1 MVQTSKPGSIYD
13 IIRLVMKYPDANKHF
28 WASMTK
34 SVIRIAGYCLIPV
47 SIEFAA
53 AVLIAS
59 EVIGVLEELV

>member
-1 MVQTSKPGSIYD
+1 
-13 IIRLVMKYPDANKHF
+13 MKYPDANKHF

-34 SVIRIAGYCLIPV
+34 SIIRIAGYCLIPI

-59 EVIGVLEELV
+59 EVIGVIEELV

>member
-1 MVQTSKPGSIYD
+1 
-13 IIRLVMKYPDANKHF
+13 MKYPDANKHF

-34 SVIRIAGYCLIPV
+34 SVIRIAGYCLIPIN
-47 SIEFAA
+47 IEFAV

>member
-1 MVQTSKPGSIYD
+1 
-13 IIRLVMKYPDANKHF
+13 MKYPDADKHF

-34 SVIRIAGYCLIPV
+34 SVIRIAGYCLIPLN
-47 SIEFAA
+47 IEFAA

>member
-1 MVQTSKPGSIYD
+1 
-13 IIRLVMKYPDANKHF
+13 MKYPDANKHF

-34 SVIRIAGYCLIPV
+34 SVIRVVGYCLIPV
-47 SIEFAA
+47 GIEFAA